1 MIGFPS
7 SDGEGSAIMPG
18 LQLAMSAK
26 SAKKE
31 GVWEFLRSFLTD
43 EYQKDIYGFPLSI
56 KRLEEMKKEATQKP
70 YYLDEDGNKVEYD
83 ETWYVGDVEI
93 NIDPMTEQE
102 AEEFVE
108 ELYTF
113 SQPYKTDEALFD
125 IIQEEAAA
133 YFTGQKSAQ
142 DVASIIQSRAQL
154 YVNENR

>member
-1 MIGFPS
+1 MKRLSLMQI
-7 SDGEGSAIMPG
+7 E
-18 LQLAMSAK
+18 
-26 SAKKE
+26 
-31 GVWEFLRSFLTD
+31 SFLE
-43 EYQKDIYGFPLSI
+43 EYFPFDL
-56 KRLEEMKKEATQKP
+56 L
-70 YYLDEDGNKVEYD
+70 
-83 ETWYVGDVEI
+83 
-93 NIDPMTEQE
+93 NIEPT
-102 AEEFVE
+102 EEFVE

>member
-1 MIGFPS
+1 M
-7 SDGEGSAIMPG
+7 
-18 LQLAMSAK
+18 
-26 SAKKE
+26 
-31 GVWEFLRSFLTD
+31 
-43 EYQKDIYGFPLSI
+43 
-56 KRLEEMKKEATQKP
+56 
-70 YYLDEDGNKVEYD
+70 
-83 ETWYVGDVEI
+83 GDVEI